1 MEKVTY
7 KFKYDG
13 REYSFDELIDMLV
26 SPKVKRWKRRIF
38 LHKSSYSTGF
48 FEGLLFGL
56 DIANSK
62 ENKYG
67 FRKVIKKQ

>member
-7 KFKYDG
+7 KLKYDG
-13 REYSFDELIDMLV
+13 REYSYDELINMLV
-26 SPKVKRWKRRIF
+26 SLKVKRWRRIF
-38 LHKSSYSTGF
+38 LHKSSFSTGF
-48 FEGLLFGL
+48 LEGLLYGL
-56 DIANSK
+56 NIADRK